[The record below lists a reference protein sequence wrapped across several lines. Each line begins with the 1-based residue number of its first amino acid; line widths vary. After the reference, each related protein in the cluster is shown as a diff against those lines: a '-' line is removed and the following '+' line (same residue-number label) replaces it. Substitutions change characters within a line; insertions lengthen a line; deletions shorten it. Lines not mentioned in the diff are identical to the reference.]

1 MGAPLTP
8 NSTCRTP
15 NRRRSSSW
23 RTASAPSGP
32 SNCRRTPTG
41 SSTAASPRC
50 CSTTGGSATPRAPPA
65 GRPVPPPGR
74 PARSRRRRPDR
85 TVGHVVRR
93 RPRHRDG
100 GETRRRRRPLAGPL
114 RRRNRDA
121 DPPGAR
127 LGTRLS
133 AHGDEHGLRDA
144 VRGLLRLDPHTVP
157 VVGPPATFAMLNT
170 PGAEAEYRD
179 SPGRE
184 RLGDLPSGAG
194 GATGAALQADFACRR
209 GRRAAV
215 PHRCEGRP
223 HRTTVGGRTARPAA
237 RPRRRLPRGAV
248 RARRRGAG
256 GLPGPAPTV
265 RPASAPARPALRSAP
280 RGRLST
286 AAAAPSMRRRRRRPA
301 RAAART
307 PG

>member
-1 MGAPLTP
+1 MAHGFGAERAFQLPADADRFVDRGVAALLFDYRGFGD
-8 NSTCRTP
+8 SE
-15 NRRRSSSW
+15 
-23 RTASAPSGP
+23 GP
-32 SNCRRTPTG
+32 HQRVDPFRHRADRL
-41 SSTAASPRC
+41 AAVDGDRIGLWGTSF
-50 CSTTGGSATPRAPPA
+50 GG
-65 GRPVPPPGR
+65 
-74 PARSRRRRPDR
+74 
-85 TVGHVVRR
+85 GHVVEAAARR
-93 RPRHRDG
+93 DV
-100 GETRRRRRPLAGPL
+100 
-114 RRRNRDA
+114 
-121 DPPGAR
+121 
-127 LGTRLS
+127 
-133 AHGDEHGLRDA
+133 DA
-144 VRGLLRLDPHTVP
+144 VRSQAPFVDGIATLTHLARDSGLDCPLTATNTACGTPSGGCSGWTPHTVP

-170 PGAEAEYRD
+170 SGAEAGYRD

-223 HRTTVGGRTARPAA
+223 HRTAVGGRTARPAA

-280 RGRLST
+280 RERLST

>member
-1 MGAPLTP
+1 MAHGFGAERAFQLPADADRFVDRGVAALLFDYRGFGDSEGP
-8 NSTCRTP
+8 HQRVDP
-15 NRRRSSSW
+15 FRRRADRLAAVDGDRIGLWGTSF
-23 RTASAPSGP
+23 G
-32 SNCRRTPTG
+32 G
-41 SSTAASPRC
+41 GHGVETAARRDVDAVRSQ
-50 CSTTGGSATPRAPPA
+50 AP
-65 GRPVPPPGR
+65 
-74 PARSRRRRPDR
+74 
-85 TVGHVVRR
+85 
-93 RPRHRDG
+93 
-100 GETRRRRRPLAGPL
+100 

-144 VRGLLRLDPHTVP
+144 VRELLRLDPHTVP
-157 VVGPPATFAMLNT
+157 VVGPPAAFAMLNT
-170 PGAEAEYRD
+170 PGAEAGYRD

-223 HRTTVGGRTARPAA
+223 HRTAVGGRTARPAA
-237 RPRRRLPRGAV
+237 RPRRTAPAGLRPRRRLPRGAV

-280 RGRLST
+280 RERLST

>member
-93 RPRHRDG
+93 RPRRRDG

-144 VRGLLRLDPHTVP
+144 VRGLLRLDP
-157 VVGPPATFAMLNT
+157 T
-170 PGAEAEYRD
+170 PSR
-179 SPGRE
+179 S
-184 RLGDLPSGAG
+184 SG
-194 GATGAALQADFACRR
+194 
-209 GRRAAV
+209 
-215 PHRCEGRP
+215 
-223 HRTTVGGRTARPAA
+223 
-237 RPRRRLPRGAV
+237 
-248 RARRRGAG
+248 
-256 GLPGPAPTV
+256 
-265 RPASAPARPALRSAP
+265 
-280 RGRLST
+280 
-286 AAAAPSMRRRRRRPA
+286 RRRRSRCSTRLAPRPNTGTAPAESDWETFRPA
-301 RAAART
+301 RVALRVPLYRPISRAGEVDAPPFLTVARGDRIVPPSAAERLDHVELLRLDCDHVDVYHGAPFERAVAEQAAFLARHLR
-307 PG
+307 